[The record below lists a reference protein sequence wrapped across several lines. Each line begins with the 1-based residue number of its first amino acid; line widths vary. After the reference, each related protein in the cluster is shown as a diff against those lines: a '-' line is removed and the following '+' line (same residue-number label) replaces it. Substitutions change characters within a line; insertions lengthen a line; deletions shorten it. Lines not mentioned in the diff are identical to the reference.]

1 MKHLFFLL
9 TLLLCLPLAAQQ
21 TYRARVVDAETG
33 EALPYAQVYVSA
45 GHGALTDGEG
55 WFTLDARAEDVLRI
69 TYIGYNTMEV
79 KAGEIGKSVSLSP
92 MTTDLQEV
100 MVIPAEKILL
110 KMLERLDKEF
120 LRKENKRSNYFYRL
134 TNTYTGKRELVEAY
148 LTARSA
154 CNLRDINFYAGRRM
168 KETAFT
174 AYHSGISYTNM
185 HYLME
190 LGPVVKGSLKW
201 KGIYSPFN
209 PILNA
214 ENISLEQDFGIN
226 RLDKA
231 HFTFSGQTMEGDN
244 GSRIFKI
251 SMQGH
256 SEKSFVDGA
265 VYVDAKRYQLLCF
278 EGELHNFALDLEKD
292 LHRESSTVKP
302 KVRITYS
309 HRRGFT
315 EVESMVV
322 TMESGELQSHSVLM
336 NLDGQELPFKNK
348 YMTASNL
355 IESIEQTDPDTTLW
369 RAANIQR
376 TEAEEILV
384 RRHALERSDLKDWV
398 YAERDDTYD
407 NIGPL
412 RPYIERLA
420 AFGKTIPQEKVYIH
434 MDNTCYFQG
443 DTIWFAAYTR
453 KTSTD
458 TPSDVSGVLYVELLN
473 QDGYL
478 VERKLIEMKEGR
490 GNGFFALNNE
500 IQYSG
505 FYELRAYT
513 RWQLNWG
520 CFEHKHSK
528 VACEEFGL
536 WNKENERLF
545 FRDYEKLYSRVFP
558 VYDRPREP
566 GNYTHDMTLRALRRT
581 FKKDM
586 DEKERELTLTLYPEG
601 GNLVAGIPNRVAF
614 EAVMSDGQWL
624 RGSLTQ
630 QPHPQQPHPQPLTP
644 SLRSPTLTP
653 DLRCSEERGVPAV
666 SRGRGVFTIVPER
679 GMEREVT
686 FTTEDGQTVK
696 ATLPKPEERGV
707 ALCVTENGKELK
719 IQATANDAALASHLG
734 MTIMHEGRVE
744 EFLTF
749 RDSVLTFD
757 FVPAIYRAGVHQ
769 VTVFDDE
776 GRVWADRLFFSRGK
790 ESFQPNITIKAD
802 KEQYDPQQPIVLDIE
817 TKPHPQPLS
826 EERGESIISLAVR
839 DKAHQDYLF
848 DNATILTEM
857 LLSSEIRGFVPDP
870 GWFFEADDSLRRAAL
885 DLLMMTQGWRRF
897 NWRDM
902 AVRGE
907 WDLTQP
913 DEKVPIIEGRVIK
926 YHGEPDTLYEKMVEE
941 SLEHMEKAQ
950 RDADNIGKK
959 SIDPRTVEKQ
969 EAEKKERIRKFLEA
983 DPKDIVLSKED
994 KTRETTDIAKG
1005 KEIRVHAELHHT
1017 EDGSVVAH
1025 EMDTK
1030 EHRFRIH
1037 LPRFYGKSLFFLSAA
1052 DPAKLAKERDYTWVL
1067 QTIRATDEF
1076 VPVKPIEDPD
1086 YISTVTWHY
1095 PRFVKPYSFYQM
1107 HLSASSDSL
1116 DVPSELLADTAHLM
1130 KQVTVRA
1137 RRNALLRFNDSQPV
1151 LVLDAYEAENIG
1163 RDAGCNLIFS
1173 ILHGYGLEMPYVFAD
1188 NGEKDHRIRYVNGL
1202 SPMRRGLPQYID
1214 IPTDSLYSPKYLK
1227 SFMGLRLE
1235 PGEVKYYKLDYLDR
1249 IFVYTDY
1256 SPRLEGSRRY
1266 QGNNLPETR
1275 IASYPYYDGSRRPVY
1290 RDRRYMIDG
1299 FARPAEFYSPNYSR
1313 YKLPEGQKDYRRT
1326 LYWNPNL
1333 QLDSEGRA
1341 RVTLYNN
1348 SRTTQIEVEAAG
1360 QAADGT
1366 LLWNR

>member
-1 MKHLFFLL
+1 
-9 TLLLCLPLAAQQ
+9 
-21 TYRARVVDAETG
+21 
-33 EALPYAQVYVSA
+33 
-45 GHGALTDGEG
+45 
-55 WFTLDARAEDVLRI
+55 
-69 TYIGYNTMEV
+69 
-79 KAGEIGKSVSLSP
+79 
-92 MTTDLQEV
+92 
-100 MVIPAEKILL
+100 
-110 KMLERLDKEF
+110 
-120 LRKENKRSNYFYRL
+120 
-134 TNTYTGKRELVEAY
+134 
-148 LTARSA
+148 
-154 CNLRDINFYAGRRM
+154 
-168 KETAFT
+168 
-174 AYHSGISYTNM
+174 
-185 HYLME
+185 
-190 LGPVVKGSLKW
+190 
-201 KGIYSPFN
+201 
-209 PILNA
+209 
-214 ENISLEQDFGIN
+214 
-226 RLDKA
+226 
-231 HFTFSGQTMEGDN
+231 MEGDN

-614 EAVMSDGQWL
+614 EAVMTDGQWL
-624 RGSLTQ
+624 EGSLT
-630 QPHPQQPHPQPLTP
+630 P
-644 SLRSPTLTP
+644 SPSPIG
-653 DLRCSEERGVPAV
+653 RGVPAV
-666 SRGRGVFTIVPER
+666 NRGRGAFTIVPER

-696 ATLPKPEERGV
+696 AKLPKPEERGV
-707 ALCVTENGKELK
+707 TLSVTENGKELK
-719 IQATANDAALASHLG
+719 IQATANDSALASHLG

-802 KEQYDPQQPIVLDIE
+802 KEQYDPQQPIVLNIE

-826 EERGESIISLAVR
+826 EERGDRERESQTAASLSEERGEGIISLAVR

-870 GWFFEADDSLRRAAL
+870 GWYFEADDSLHRAAL

-941 SLEHMEKAQ
+941 SLMHMEKAQ

-959 SIDPRTVEKQ
+959 SIDPRKVEKQ
-969 EAEKKERIRKFLEA
+969 EAEKKERIRKFQEA
-983 DPKDIVLSKED
+983 DPKDVAIEKDD
-994 KTRETTDIAKG
+994 KTRQTTDIAKG

-1076 VPVKPIEDPD
+1076 VPVKPIEDPN

-1116 DVPSELLADTAHLM
+1116 DVPPELLADSSHLM

-1188 NGEKDHRIRYVNGL
+1188 DGQKDHRIRYVNGL

-1235 PGEVKYYKLDYLDR
+1235 PGEEKYYKLDYLDR

-1366 LLWNR
+1366 LLWNQ